1 MLAIPVLAGA
11 GAAATAGLLRKNWG
25 YSRSL
30 RQAPFFYLLVAIG
43 TVGGTVLTL
52 TGADPVKL
60 LVYSALING
69 ILAAPFLLL
78 VMLISQDASIMG
90 TKYRNGRAATIL
102 GWGTTA
108 LMATAALLYLV
119 LTYAS

>member
-1 MLAIPVLAGA
+1 M
-11 GAAATAGLLRKNWG
+11 
-25 YSRSL
+25 
-30 RQAPFFYLLVAIG
+30 
-43 TVGGTVLTL
+43 TL